1 MNLETITRL
10 YQALQRYAGWL
21 DRARTSVAV
30 RADVATLGTAIANGG
45 EISPLLGGLDASIG
59 RLPTG
64 AVRKMLRGT
73 AAEIRRAVEDRG

>member
-1 MNLETITRL
+1 MNLETVTL
-10 YQALQRYAGWL
+10 LHQTLKRYAGWL
-21 DRARTSVAV
+21 DRGSTSAAV
-30 RADVATLGTAIANGG
+30 RADVATLGTAIASGG

-73 AAEIRRAVEDRG
+73 AAEFRRAVEDRS